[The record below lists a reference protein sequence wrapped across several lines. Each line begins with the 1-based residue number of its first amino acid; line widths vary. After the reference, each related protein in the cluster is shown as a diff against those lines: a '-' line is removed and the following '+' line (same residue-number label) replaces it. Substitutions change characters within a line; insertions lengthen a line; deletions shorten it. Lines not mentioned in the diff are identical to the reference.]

1 MAEKK
6 KYFSLDEIADQLGVN
21 YQLVYRL
28 VREGKLPAIRL
39 GRVYRI
45 DPDDLDAYLSRS
57 KTTSMGAG
65 GVCSACGKT
74 YASVLS
80 LPHHCLDCERP
91 VCIDCWQRRGAKH
104 CSDHGGSQ

>member
-6 KYFSLDEIADQLGVN
+6 KYLSLEEVADQLGVN

-45 DPDDLDAYLSRS
+45 DPDDLDAYLHQS
-57 KTTSMGAG
+57 KTTSAG
-65 GVCSACGKT
+65 TGGTCDCCGKSYT
-74 YASVLS
+74 SRLS
-80 LPHHCLDCERP
+80 LPHHCLDCEAP
-91 VCIDCWQRRGAKH
+91 ICIDCWERRDIRQ
-104 CSDHGGSQ
+104 CREHGSES